1 VLSVLIVAASV
12 ALCTLAALI
21 SIGSI
26 WQLTRARPE
35 DTDTAL
41 PPLPPLSV
49 LKPLCGADDS
59 LEKNL
64 ETFFAQRYP
73 DFELIFGVES
83 GADAAIA
90 VVRKL
95 IAQHPGVR
103 ARLAIHGRRG
113 LNPKVANLRGILE
126 AGARDLVVISDSN
139 IAVAPDYLARLAR
152 KFTADPARE
161 PGLVTNLFAG
171 VGARS
176 RGARLESLQLDGP
189 VAGGIASSEI
199 LSGGSA
205 VLVGKSMIFR
215 RSRFES
221 LGGLESLSSVLAE
234 DYVMGRMFKEAGY
247 PVRVCS
253 EVVRNVTVH
262 TSVRA
267 FFLRQLRWAML
278 RSRIKPLL
286 YPFEL
291 LLNPIAVALFSFAL
305 GSGAWVFAWAF
316 TLTLLRDL
324 LQWLRLSG
332 PRGIGAVGLG
342 VVKDLLMIAAWAL
355 APFSG
360 TVVWRGHKLR
370 VSAGTRVYAGAPVV
384 DGCRPRP

>member
-1 VLSVLIVAASV
+1 MLSLLIVAASI

-35 DTDTAL
+35 DTNAV
-41 PPLPPLSV
+41 LPPLSV
-49 LKPLCGADDS
+49 LKPLCGADES
-59 LEKNL
+59 LEQNL

-83 GADAAIA
+83 GADTAIE

-95 IAQHPGVR
+95 IARHPEVR

-152 KFTADPARE
+152 KFTADPDRE

-176 RGARLESLQLDGP
+176 LGARLESLQLDGP

-205 VLVGKSMIFR
+205 ILVGKSMMFR

-221 LGGLESLSSVLAE
+221 LGGMESLSSVLAE

-247 PVRVCS
+247 PVRVCA

-316 TLTLLRDL
+316 ALTLVRDL

-332 PRGIGAVGLG
+332 PSGIGAVCLG
-342 VVKDLLMIAAWAL
+342 IVKDLFMIAAWAL
-355 APFSG
+355 APFAG

-370 VSAGTRVYAGAPVV
+370 VSAGTRVYAGAPVL
-384 DGCRPRP
+384 DGCRPQP